1 MARPL
6 RIEYPG
12 ALYHV
17 MNRGAGRRVVFP
29 NDACRE
35 AFLQGLAE
43 AHLRFGARI
52 HAWCLMG
59 NHYHLLLSTP
69 RGNLSRIMRHVD
81 GLYTQRHNRLRGTDG
96 PLFRGRYKAV
106 LIDGPAYLL
115 QVSRYIH
122 RNPIETRT
130 PLVRR
135 LSDYRWSSYRAYLG
149 KERAPAWLDCEPVFG
164 ELAAGGKRRAAY
176 RVFVEAGNNA
186 EIEAFYA
193 KARLAPVLGDKAF
206 REKAL
211 RRAQAASAEVP
222 RRASEKPVPASRII
236 AAVAHYYEVSPASL
250 RKATRGRGARNIP
263 RAMAMKLCQEAG
275 GARLAEIADAFGVG
289 HYSTVS
295 QTIARLGTW
304 MEEDRRLARDYNVLS
319 QDLTPYKLAA
329 ATWGIVAP
337 VTAA

>member
-6 RIEYPG
+6 RIEYQD

-17 MNRGAGRRVVFP
+17 MNRGAGRRTVFHD
-29 NDACRE
+29 DACAE

-81 GLYTQRHNRLRGTDG
+81 GLYTQRHNRLRALDG

-106 LIDGPAYLL
+106 LIDGPSYLL

-122 RNPIETRT
+122 RNPVETRT

-135 LSDYRWSSYRAYLG
+135 LIDYRWSSYRAYLG
-149 KERAPAWLDCEPVFG
+149 KAPAPAWLDCEPVFG
-164 ELAAGGKRRAAY
+164 ELAAGGRRRAAY
-176 RVFVEAGNNA
+176 RAFVEAGNDA
-186 EIEAFYA
+186 EIEGFYA
-193 KARLAPVLGDKAF
+193 GVRLAPVLGDREF
-206 REKAL
+206 CEKAL
-211 RRAQAASAEVP
+211 LRARVRGGEVP
-222 RRASEKPVPASRII
+222 RRESRAPVPIRRIL
-236 AAVAHYYEVSPASL
+236 AAVAGHYDISPADL
-250 RKATRGRGARNIP
+250 RTATRGRGARNIP

-295 QTIARLGTW
+295 QTIARLGAW
-304 MEEDRRLARDYNVLS
+304 MGKDRKLLRDYKVLS
-319 QDLTPYKLAA
+319 QDLTP
-329 ATWGIVAP
+329 
-337 VTAA
+337 